1 MKTGIVIGNV
11 WATRK
16 EERLLGYKLLLVRP
30 IDMTDQSLKETPVV
44 VIDTIGAGMG
54 ETVIFVSG
62 SSARSMARESD
73 APVDA
78 AVVGIVDGQE
88 IDETEGKGCFRN

>member
-1 MKTGIVIGNV
+1 M
-11 WATRK
+11 
-16 EERLLGYKLLLVRP
+16 
-30 IDMTDQSLKETPVV
+30 
-44 VIDTIGAGMG
+44 
-54 ETVIFVSG
+54 IFVSG